1 MYHSIFSTCC
11 EVFKISCSDPRIPLY
26 KSCLREK
33 RLIKPIEITSPKAK
47 LDISHVHELEA
58 TYNQP
63 QISKLTKHLL
73 RLKIITTHETD
84 TNGKHKYE
92 YL

>member
-1 MYHSIFSTCC
+1 M
-11 EVFKISCSDPRIPLY
+11 
-26 KSCLREK
+26 
-33 RLIKPIEITSPKAK
+33 EITSPKAE

-58 TYNQP
+58 TYNQQ

-73 RLKIITTHETD
+73 RLKMITTQETD